1 MTTILAFIV
10 AIIVIVAIHEYGHYL
25 AMRAFGVRVLT
36 FSIGFGPRLFAWRDK
51 AGTDFT
57 IASIPLGGYVK
68 PLDRRDCE
76 VTAEQ
81 AHEEFSGK
89 PAWQRVITYAAGP
102 LANLVLAVF
111 LYWLMMLGG
120 ESGRIPYLGELV
132 PGTAAAQAGLR
143 AGDEIV
149 AVGDEQTQNWPQVVT
164 AFLEY
169 AGVRDSV
176 ALTVRNNDGVERT
189 VQLPLAAWA
198 DNQET
203 HPLDALGLKPKP
215 VPPAIGQ
222 VMEGSAAEKAGFAA
236 GDLIVAVDGEPLDS
250 WQEWVAI
257 VRANPQVVLSHTV
270 MRDGRQLELSLTPAS
285 VEQDGKQVGQAGVY
299 PAQDSLE
306 IREIH
311 YGPLEAFGE
320 AMARVGSLI
329 EMMVKSIGRLITGEM
344 SVKTLGG
351 PLTIAGAAG
360 DAAALGLVAFAGM
373 LAFLSVSLGV
383 INLLPVPMLD
393 GGWIVF
399 GLVEMVI
406 RRPLPERF
414 LMGAQSVGLML
425 VLALMALAIFNDLVR
440 YFA

>member
-10 AIIVIVAIHEYGHYL
+10 AIIVIVAIHEFGHYL

-51 AGTDFT
+51 HGTDFT

-68 PLDRRDCE
+68 PLDRRDCD
-76 VTAEQ
+76 VTPEQ
-81 AHEEFSGK
+81 AGEEFSGK

-120 ESGRIPYLGELV
+120 ESGRIPYLGNV
-132 PGTAAAQAGLR
+132 APDTAAAQAGLR

-149 AVGDEQTQNWPQVVT
+149 AVGDQSTQNWPQVVT

-176 ALTVRNNDGVERT
+176 TLRVRSADGAERD
-189 VQLPLAAWA
+189 VQLPLANWA

-203 HPLDALGLKPKP
+203 HPLDALGLAPKP
-215 VPPAIGQ
+215 LAPRIGE
-222 VMEGSAAEKAGFAA
+222 VLEGSAAEAA
-236 GDLIVAVDGEPLDS
+236 GLQPGDLVVAVDGEPVDS
-250 WQEWVAI
+250 WRDWVDI
-257 VRANPQVVLSHTV
+257 VRANPQTTLAHSVQ
-270 MRDGRQLELSLTPAS
+270 RDGAELVLTLTPMA
-285 VEQDGKQVGQAGVY
+285 VEQDGQKIGQAGVY
-299 PAQDSLE
+299 PAENIAD

-311 YGPLEAFGE
+311 YGPLAALAEAVQ
-320 AMARVGSLI
+320 RVGSLV
-329 EMMVKSIGRLITGEM
+329 EMMVKSIGRLVTGEM

-414 LMGAQSVGLML
+414 LMAAQSVGLTL